1 MALLYLTQDQIGTP
15 SGGGFVTRFE
25 HDAMASLGEEI
36 NQFDNTDIPACD
48 DPFESDERF
57 CRAMKRIVAEC
68 GVPKIVHCYAGCF
81 TTTVQF
87 LKSKGTKVT
96 YTADAH
102 DPDRSIEEFVRCEVD
117 YPWRHMSDRNLRA
130 MYAKGY
136 TLADA
141 VIVPST
147 HSERIMKAFG
157 CSRVVVIPHPVRPF
171 PELKFP
177 KKFTVGYLGQGGPD
191 KGLRYLLE
199 AWRDLDLKEAKLV
212 LAGNCAGTVIPLW
225 RRHGGRDIVLL
236 GFVEHEEKFYGRIS
250 IYVQPSV
257 CLVPGSMVMANGYP
271 KAIDFLNSSD
281 FVLSADGTY
290 RHVIRPIQNQYIG
303 MLVSIRTSGIGI
315 PTQMTEAHRVLCVKR
330 GLESRIDRFKEK
342 VRFWGEALRLH
353 NECGFGSRRISRILN
368 LNESM
373 VSAWIYCGTKP
384 EGRGPNRTLKREI
397 LQSPLQWVHASQLEK
412 GDVVVFPR
420 IKEEH
425 PISRLKLPQRK
436 TTSGPATRP
445 LPKSVPANED
455 ILKLI
460 GYYISEGCGSRGSVA
475 FCFNTKERD
484 YIEDVSRTVKD
495 MFGLRVREKA
505 SKIKKSLVV
514 LVHSILF
521 YEWLC
526 ELCGKGSHNVR
537 MPSWALGL
545 PKKQLVP
552 MLRGMW
558 NGDGSVFL
566 SNGRFQA
573 KYSTV
578 SKVLAYQ
585 MFSALVKLGYL
596 PCLYYNKK
604 RKYSINLAGVQVD
617 RFIRDILGRTTSLRK
632 DRKRI
637 VNQAWIDNKYYYSR
651 ITDISRVDYK
661 GAVFNLEVQGNPS
674 YAAPFVVHNSEG
686 FGIPVIGAMACGRP
700 VIASEGAGA
709 VDAITSAPSQVGIRI
724 PIRDTKAIADA
735 VRFYAEN
742 PEKIKEHG
750 QHAREASKAYAPDLV
765 REKYVAL
772 WRSL

>member
-102 DPDRSIEEFVRCEVD
+102 DPDRSIEEFGRCEVE

-236 GFVEHEEKFYGRIS
+236 GFVEREEKFYSRIS
-250 IYVQPSV
+250 VLIQSSV
-257 CLVPGSMVMANGYP
+257 
-271 KAIDFLNSSD
+271 
-281 FVLSADGTY
+281 
-290 RHVIRPIQNQYIG
+290 
-303 MLVSIRTSGIGI
+303 
-315 PTQMTEAHRVLCVKR
+315 TE
-330 GLESRIDRFKEK
+330 G
-342 VRFWGEALRLH
+342 W
-353 NECGFGSRRISRILN
+353 
-368 LNESM
+368 
-373 VSAWIYCGTKP
+373 
-384 EGRGPNRTLKREI
+384 
-397 LQSPLQWVHASQLEK
+397 
-412 GDVVVFPR
+412 
-420 IKEEH
+420 
-425 PISRLKLPQRK
+425 
-436 TTSGPATRP
+436 
-445 LPKSVPANED
+445 
-455 ILKLI
+455 
-460 GYYISEGCGSRGSVA
+460 
-475 FCFNTKERD
+475 
-484 YIEDVSRTVKD
+484 
-495 MFGLRVREKA
+495 
-505 SKIKKSLVV
+505 
-514 LVHSILF
+514 
-521 YEWLC
+521 
-526 ELCGKGSHNVR
+526 
-537 MPSWALGL
+537 
-545 PKKQLVP
+545 
-552 MLRGMW
+552 
-558 NGDGSVFL
+558 
-566 SNGRFQA
+566 
-573 KYSTV
+573 
-578 SKVLAYQ
+578 
-585 MFSALVKLGYL
+585 
-596 PCLYYNKK
+596 
-604 RKYSINLAGVQVD
+604 
-617 RFIRDILGRTTSLRK
+617 
-632 DRKRI
+632 
-637 VNQAWIDNKYYYSR
+637 
-651 ITDISRVDYK
+651 
-661 GAVFNLEVQGNPS
+661 
-674 YAAPFVVHNSEG
+674 
-686 FGIPVIGAMACGRP
+686 GIPVIEAMACGRP
-700 VIASEGAGA
+700 VIVSEGTGA
-709 VDAITSAPSQVGIRI
+709 VDAVTSAPSQVGIRV

-765 REKYVAL
+765 REKYLAL